1 MRNALGLM
9 LMSVAAATLIAAVG
23 WFWTP
28 SSSHSAALNRNS
40 SAPQTVAAAQPAP
53 APAAAPAPIKPA
65 ASRDP
70 IDVTG
75 TVPQKAAA
83 APVLPAQ
90 QTCANPAALGVSRVV
105 EVDTTGGP
113 GFGFEHF
120 KQLDFLADKEVVL
133 TFDDGPWPGNTPA
146 VLKAL
151 ADECTKAV
159 FFSIGKHA
167 TYHPE
172 ILRQVAAAGHTV
184 GTHTWSHANLN
195 SKKLTEQMVKDEIEK
210 GNSAV
215 KFALGAAPAPFFRFP
230 ELQHNPAAMA
240 YLGTRNIAM
249 FSCDLDSFDFRA
261 KNADQIVTTVM
272 TKLDKQGKGIIL
284 MHDFQKHTAEA
295 MPALLQRLK
304 AGGYKVV
311 LMRPKAPMQTLPDYD
326 DALIKDLKL
335 PVAGARPL
343 GNVIQTVSQ

>member
-1 MRNALGLM
+1 MRNALSLM
-9 LMSVAAATLIAAVG
+9 LMSVVAATLIAVGG
-23 WFWTP
+23 WFWTSP
-28 SSSHSAALNRNS
+28 AGRHPAA
-40 SAPQTVAAAQPAP
+40 AQAVAAAQAATASAP
-53 APAAAPAPIKPA
+53 AKPA
-65 ASRDP
+65 ANRDP
-70 IDVTG
+70 IEVTG
-75 TVPQKAAA
+75 SITEKAPPAALPQLKQA
-83 APVLPAQ
+83 
-90 QTCANPAALGVSRVV
+90 CANPDALGVSRVV
-105 EVDTTGGP
+105 EIDTTGGP

-120 KQLDFLADKEVVL
+120 KQIDFLADKEVVL

-172 ILRQVAAAGHTV
+172 ILKQVLAAGHTV

-195 SKKLTEQMVKDEIEK
+195 SKKLTEQLVKDEIEK

-230 ELQHNPAAMA
+230 ELQHNPAAVA

-261 KNADQIVTTVM
+261 KNAEQIITTVM

-295 MPALLQRLK
+295 MPELLRRLK

-311 LMRPKAPMQTLPDYD
+311 FMKPKAPMQTLAEYD
-326 DALIKDLKL
+326 EALIKDLKL
-335 PVAGARPL
+335 PAAGARPASTI
-343 GNVIQTVSQ
+343 VQTVSQ